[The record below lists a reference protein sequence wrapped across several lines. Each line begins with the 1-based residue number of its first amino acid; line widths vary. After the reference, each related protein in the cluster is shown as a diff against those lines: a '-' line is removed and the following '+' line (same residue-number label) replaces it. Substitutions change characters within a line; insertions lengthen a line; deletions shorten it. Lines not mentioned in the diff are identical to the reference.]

1 MASKLFVFAAVIA
14 ATRAGF
20 LGTPV
25 AQPLSRAAPG
35 APLVHAPGA
44 PVQHAHYAAPVTY
57 AAHAAPVAY
66 AAHAAPVYAAP
77 AAPVQVTAHAAPV
90 YAAPLAKTVI
100 NEEEYDPHPEY
111 QYGYDVQDALTGDN
125 KNQYES
131 RSGDTV
137 QGSYSLTEPDG
148 TRRTVDYTADPIN
161 GFNAVVRKEPI
172 AAPAIVAK
180 AAPVAYA
187 APAVVAKAAPVAYA
201 APAYAKLAAPVAYA
215 APAVVAKAAPV
226 AYAAPA
232 YTAYAKFH

>member
-1 MASKLFVFAAVIA
+1 MTDDKAHCLLSHRHIHHGIKAA
-14 ATRAGF
+14 RAGF

-25 AQPLSRAAPG
+25 AQPLARAAPG

-44 PVQHAHYAAPVTY
+44 PVQHAHYAAPLV
-57 AAHAAPVAY
+57 

-90 YAAPLAKTVI
+90 YAAPLAKTVVH
-100 NEEEYDPHPEY
+100 EEEYDAHPEY
-111 QYGYDVQDALTGDN
+111 QFGYDVQDALTGDS
-125 KNQYES
+125 KSQYES
-131 RSGDTV
+131 RSGDIV
-137 QGSYSLTEPDG
+137 QGSYSLTEADG

-161 GFNAVVRKEPI
+161 GFNAVVRKEPL
-172 AAPAIVAK
+172 AAPAIIAK

-215 APAVVAKAAPV
+215 APA
-226 AYAAPA
+226 
-232 YTAYAKFH
+232 YTAYAKLH